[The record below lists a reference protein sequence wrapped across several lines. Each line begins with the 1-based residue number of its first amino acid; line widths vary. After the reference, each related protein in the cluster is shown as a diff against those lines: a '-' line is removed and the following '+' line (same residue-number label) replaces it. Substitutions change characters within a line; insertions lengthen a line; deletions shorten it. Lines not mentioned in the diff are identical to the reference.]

1 MVSFIAAFV
10 RKYLKETCDEG
21 TMNRF
26 LPTPTR
32 CIAVALLIL
41 GSLFIATD
49 PAQAYV
55 GPGMELGTIG
65 AALGMLMTGAS
76 AVFYLSMLW
85 LRRLWRRV
93 TGWFL
98 PSPQVPADAKS
109 AHSDP

>member
-1 MVSFIAAFV
+1 
-10 RKYLKETCDEG
+10 
-21 TMNRF
+21 MNRF